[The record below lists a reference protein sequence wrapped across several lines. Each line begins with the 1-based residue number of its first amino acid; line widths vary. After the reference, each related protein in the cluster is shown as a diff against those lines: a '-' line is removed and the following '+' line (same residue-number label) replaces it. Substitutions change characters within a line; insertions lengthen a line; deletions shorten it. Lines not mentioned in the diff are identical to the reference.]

1 MKEHFLYNYLYM
13 GQNMVY
19 PFALFLAKVIF
30 ESKLKLNLINKV
42 SVYVKK
48 LLVSVWTIYLRFVTQ
63 NV

>member
-1 MKEHFLYNYLYM
+1 M